1 MKLRHFL
8 QFKDLS
14 RAEHEHVFARTKWI
28 KAKFKSYKRYWPL
41 EDRTLAM
48 IFEKPSTRTRMSF
61 EAGMHQ
67 LGGAAIYLY
76 TRDSQLGRG
85 EPVEDAA
92 QVISRMCDVIM
103 VRTFEQG
110 ILSRFANNSRVPVI
124 NGLTNEYHPCQ
135 ILADVYTYIEQRGP
149 IRGKTVAWIGDS
161 NNVCNTWLQ
170 AAEIFDFKLHV
181 STPPGYEIEPERVTK
196 NCESFANPMQAAK
209 GADLVTTDVWT
220 SMGFEAENEERKRDF
235 QDWQVDAEMMKAA
248 KKGALFMHCLPAH
261 RGEEVAA
268 EVIDGP
274 QSVVWDEAEN
284 RLHTQKALLEFLLLG
299 KVK

>member
-1 MKLRHFL
+1 M
-8 QFKDLS
+8 
-14 RAEHEHVFARTKWI
+14 FARTRAI
-28 KAKFKSYKRYWPL
+28 KERFKRYERYWPL

-85 EPVEDAA
+85 ESVEDAA

-103 VRTFEQG
+103 VRTFEQT
-110 ILSRFANNSRVPVI
+110 IIERFARSSRVPVI

-135 ILADVYTYIEQRGP
+135 ILADVYTYMEHRGA
-149 IRGKTVAWIGDS
+149 IGGCTVAWIGDS

-170 AAEIFDFKLHV
+170 AAEIFGFKLNV
-181 STPPGYEIEPERVTK
+181 STPPGYEVEPERM
-196 NCESFANPMQAAK
+196 NQHCEAFHDPMAAAK

-220 SMGFEAENEERKRDF
+220 SMGFESENEARRRDF
-235 QDWQVDAEMMKAA
+235 HDWQVDAEMMRVA
-248 KKGALFMHCLPAH
+248 KKDAVFMHCLPAH

-268 EVIDGP
+268 QVIDGP

-284 RLHTQKALLEFLLLG
+284 RLHTQKALLELLLLG
-299 KVK
+299 RVK